1 MVQGYEVPLTF
12 SAMAA
17 CSYCSTE
24 LLSDW
29 KFCIHCGRTVIP
41 AAFRPDQN
49 TGQQPARRRYAAL
62 LIATVCLATAVAGI
76 AVALYFAR
84 G

>member
-29 KFCIHCGRTVIP
+29 KFCIQCGRTVIP
-41 AAFRPDQN
+41 AAFRPDPDSE
-49 TGQQPARRRYAAL
+49 QQPARRWYAVV
-62 LIATVCLATAVAGI
+62 LIATVCLATAIAGI
-76 AVALYFAR
+76 AVAFYFAR